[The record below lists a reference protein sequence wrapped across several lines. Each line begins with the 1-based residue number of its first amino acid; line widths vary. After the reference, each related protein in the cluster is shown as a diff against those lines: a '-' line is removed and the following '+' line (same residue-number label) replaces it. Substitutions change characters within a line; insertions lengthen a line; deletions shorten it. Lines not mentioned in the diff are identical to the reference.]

1 MHNLNPFAAALRFKP
16 EKERRFPR
24 HLVDF
29 GLSLKVWR
37 GGAFLLLE
45 GRANDLCEGGL
56 AFTTELTLQVGET
69 VHLEVVLP
77 HSDYPLMLAGVV
89 RHRQGMKYGVELIGL
104 RAQQRT
110 AILRFC
116 DTLANA

>member
-24 HLVDF
+24 HLVDL
-29 GLSLKVWR
+29 GLNVKAWR
-37 GGAFLLLE
+37 GGAFLIVE
-45 GRANDLCEGGL
+45 GRVNDLCEAGL
-56 AFTTELTLQVGET
+56 AFTVPLSLQIGET
-69 VHLEVVLP
+69 VHLEVLLP
-77 HSDYPLMLAGVV
+77 HSDYPLMLTGII
-89 RHRQGMKYGVELIGL
+89 RHRQGQKYGVELIGL